1 MTFWDSIHLYFL
13 LDKILIILGSFSILK
28 KS

>member
-1 MTFWDSIHLYFL
+1 MTFGDSIHLYFL
-13 LDKILIILGSFSILK
+13 LDKIWIILGSFNILK